1 MTSSKVPFCIDFIK
15 VSMREMASTARCEDA
30 FSLLSF
36 AATVMSSLRDVMRL
50 VSFVYAKVRG
60 EKEERTSKRSIKR
73 LSR

>member
-36 AATVMSSLRDVMRL
+36 AATVMSSSSSVM
-50 VSFVYAKVRG
+50 
-60 EKEERTSKRSIKR
+60 
-73 LSR
+73 